1 VGPPFPRSDFGG
13 SDPDARKDEPHPPVT
28 DGTDLPGGEHRAMGA
43 EPHAGSAVNEMTE
56 HVVDRVDAGLA
67 RSISSA
73 PDPESADAL
82 IAFVGDRLRDDDGS
96 GEWLGFALMAFD
108 RKVRESERE
117 RLGALGALAIVELEG
132 ERLAGAVADRVAER
146 LAAGPSSVPLL
157 ADYPE
162 AARLLRTTVSALK
175 TRVSRGD
182 QRLHAA
188 MVTNGRSVRF
198 NVAKLSAKVAP
209 RRIK

>member
-1 VGPPFPRSDFGG
+1 MGGPFSRSG
-13 SDPDARKDEPHPPVT
+13 SCDGDAVSLNDEPQPAEA
-28 DGTDLPGGEHRAMGA
+28 DGTDLIAVEHRAMGA
-43 EPHAGSAVNEMTE
+43 EPRVVSAATDMNE
-56 HVVDRVDAGLA
+56 HVVDRVDAGHA
-67 RSISSA
+67 QSISSA
-73 PDPESADAL
+73 PDAESAEAL
-82 IAFVGDRLRDDDGS
+82 IAYVGDRLRDEDGS
-96 GEWLGFALMAFD
+96 GEWLAFSLMAFD

-117 RLGALGALAIVELEG
+117 RLAALGAMAIVELEG

-146 LAAGPSSVPLL
+146 LAAESGPVPFL

-198 NVAKLSAKVAP
+198 NVAKLSEKVTP
-209 RRIK
+209 RRAK